1 MPITTFETL
10 PNLTVYPSKENT
22 IEVIKPD
29 GYEGAHRYRVQLCT
43 GFNSKKNTHD
53 YVDKTTTI
61 QFVQKNDD
69 GSIIPGLQSEQLA
82 LILLDRVKKLN
93 ERYPSEYNEKQIEG
107 LTMFLDACKQR
118 IDDRINRGVMGE
130 LKK

>member
-1 MPITTFETL
+1 MAIKKFEAVKDL
-10 PNLTVYPSKENT
+10 IVFPSKENT
-22 IEVIKPD
+22 IEVIKTD
-29 GYEGAHRYRVQLCT
+29 GYDGAHRYRVRHCA
-43 GFNSKKNTHD
+43 GYDGKKCKIGYTD
-53 YVDKTTTI
+53 RTTTI

-107 LTMFLDACKQR
+107 LTMFLDACRAR
-118 IDDRINRGVMGE
+118 IEDRVNRGVMGE